1 MKFFLLQITELKRLT
16 KQLIMIIVDSIVII
30 ISLLCAFSL
39 RLDWYWPNGDLFWQ
53 IFLSPIIAIPIFYS
67 FGLYQSIIRY
77 IGLEAFWNVLKAVSV
92 YALIY
97 GAIVFLTGIY
107 GTPRSVIIINW
118 GLALLLISG
127 SRLFGRWLLLDAHKI
142 KVNLKKITVLIYGAG
157 SAGRQLSLALKHS
170 DEYAPKAFI
179 DDQKDLQGTVINGI
193 KVYSSKKL
201 TGLINQH
208 KVQEVLLA
216 IPSASRARRQK
227 IINLLDPMKV
237 VVKSLPGM
245 AEIAQGKIKVE
256 DLRSVNIN
264 DLLGRDTIPANTELL
279 RRNILNKVVLITGA
293 GGSIGSELSRQI
305 FKLKP
310 KILILFEISESA
322 LYSINSELLNKNKN
336 IKIIPIL
343 GSVLNK
349 KRVTQ
354 VLKYFNVQTIY
365 HSAAYKHVPMVEF
378 NNIEGINNNIFGTLN
393 CAQCAIDA
401 QVETFVLIST
411 DKAVRPANTMGTTK
425 RIAEMILQALS
436 KKQHL
441 TSLSIVRFGNVL
453 GSSGS
458 VIPLFSEQIK
468 MGGPITVTSKK
479 MIRYFMTIP
488 EAVELV
494 LQAGAMGADGDVFVL
509 DMGKPVLIKELAEK
523 MINLSGLKIKDD
535 NNPEGD
541 IEIQYTGLRPGE
553 KLFEELL
560 IEGSI
565 SPTDNSMIMRAE
577 EGMLEWNYLAP
588 QLKKLEQAIDNQDYV
603 EIRKLLLEIVPEFSP
618 QCEIADLLFEG

>member
-1 MKFFLLQITELKRLT
+1 MKNFLLKITEFKRIT
-16 KQLIMIIVDSIVII
+16 KQLIMIFVDSIAII
-30 ISLLCAFSL
+30 VSLLCAFSL
-39 RLDWYWPNGDLFWQ
+39 RLDWYWPHGDLFWQ

-77 IGLEAFWNVLKAVSV
+77 IGLGAFWNVIKAVTI
-92 YALIY
+92 YALTY
-97 GAIVFLTGIY
+97 GVIVFLTGIY

-118 GLALLLISG
+118 GLALLVISG
-127 SRLFGRWLLLDAHKI
+127 SRLFGRWLLVDAHKI
-142 KVNLKKITVLIYGAG
+142 NISLKKINVLIYGAG

-170 DEYAPKAFI
+170 DEYSPEAFI
-179 DDQKDLQGTVINGI
+179 DDQKDLQGRIINGI
-193 KVYSSKKL
+193 KVHSPEKL
-201 TGLINQH
+201 ADLINRY
-208 KVQEVLLA
+208 KIQEVLLA
-216 IPSASRARRQK
+216 IPSASRPRRQN
-227 IINLLDPMKV
+227 IINLLEPMKV

-245 AEIAQGKIKVE
+245 ADIAQGKIKIE

-264 DLLGRDTIPANTELL
+264 DLLGRDIVPANTELL

-293 GGSIGSELSRQI
+293 GGSIGSELCRQI
-305 FKLKP
+305 FILKP

-322 LYSINSELLNKNKN
+322 LYSINSELLNRNKN
-336 IKIIPIL
+336 VKIIPIL
-343 GSVLNK
+343 GSVLNQ

-425 RIAEMILQALS
+425 RISEMILQALS
-436 KKQHL
+436 NKQHL
-441 TSLSIVRFGNVL
+441 TSFSMVRFGNVL

-468 MGGPITVTSKK
+468 MGGPVTVTSKK

-494 LQAGAMGADGDVFVL
+494 LQAGAMGSNGDVFVL

-523 MINLSGLKIKDD
+523 MINLSGLKVKDD

-560 IEGSI
+560 IGERVTS
-565 SPTDNSMIMRAE
+565 TDNSMIMRAE
-577 EGMLEWNYLAP
+577 EEMLEWSSLNHK
-588 QLKKLEQAIDNQDYV
+588 LKKLEQAIDNQDYV
-603 EIRKLLLEIVPEFSP
+603 EIRKSLVDIVPEFSP
-618 QCEIADLLFEG
+618 QCEIADLLFDG